1 MNLFM
6 NFHGVVVVLLL
17 LINLECVGGF
27 QFDKSKFVEAKGMK
41 KIMFGNSLMLLALFI
56 FGLTAVEVLYI
67 GLVWLSIILVVV
79 GFGLALAGYFGKD
92 K

>member
-1 MNLFM
+1 
-6 NFHGVVVVLLL
+6 
-17 LINLECVGGF
+17 
-27 QFDKSKFVEAKGMK
+27 MK

-92 K
+92 KGYTNSSLSVR